1 MFKSFQSVMNL
12 FISKICGNKKTKLQK
27 KKLFTFI
34 LLKKKKNL
42 RFKIFSAKH
51 KAIITSIKFFN

>member
-34 LLKKKKNL
+34 LLKKKKN
-42 RFKIFSAKH
+42 FKI
-51 KAIITSIKFFN
+51 